1 MGDGST
7 DGHHPEY
14 AHGNV
19 PEYAQR
25 SGLFCAPLDLN
36 RESNLL
42 DSRTLFG
49 ANKICDF
56 GGIVVAGRFR
66 VPSYYHIIRYLP
78 PPYSILYHLP
88 LTIYYSYMIIDKK
101 TPPPPAAAARR
112 RPQEILPLLH
122 GEWEY
127 PSTDTLSSS

>member
-66 VPSYYHIIRYLP
+66 VPSYYHIITSPTASGKGLRRLALSVCYFNDRSYL
-78 PPYSILYHLP
+78 
-88 LTIYYSYMIIDKK
+88 LTLNVSK
-101 TPPPPAAAARR
+101 A
-112 RPQEILPLLH
+112 
-122 GEWEY
+122 
-127 PSTDTLSSS
+127 